1 MPPVYNKF
9 MDAAYTVADKV
20 ELITPARFL
29 FDAGYTPKEW
39 NQKMLNDEH
48 FKVLTYEPDASKV
61 FSGPEIK
68 GGVVVSYRDSS
79 SYFGA
84 IGVFTKYPELNAILR
99 KVREQSGESMESII
113 APTLSFKLSK
123 LMLEDYPNSIGR
135 LRTSAFTTLSE
146 IFFEKRPKDN
156 KDYVSMIGVLGNKRT
171 YRYVRRDY
179 LVDGSNT
186 LDKWTYLMPNAS
198 GSGEFGEKLTTGV
211 VAGPGI
217 AFSQTFNAFGCF
229 NEEQPTL
236 NIEKYIKSKF
246 ARSMLGVLKITQHLS
261 APKWKYVPLQDF
273 TGASDIDWSRSIPE
287 IDQQLYKKYSLS
299 DEEIEFIET
308 HVKEMA

>member
-1 MPPVYNKF
+1 MKRFDFCIGNPPYMEDTQSDSTRMPPVYNKF

-156 KDYVSMIGVLGNKRT
+156 KDYVSMIGV
-171 YRYVRRDY
+171 
-179 LVDGSNT
+179 
-186 LDKWTYLMPNAS
+186 
-198 GSGEFGEKLTTGV
+198 
-211 VAGPGI
+211 
-217 AFSQTFNAFGCF
+217 
-229 NEEQPTL
+229 
-236 NIEKYIKSKF
+236 
-246 ARSMLGVLKITQHLS
+246 
-261 APKWKYVPLQDF
+261 
-273 TGASDIDWSRSIPE
+273 
-287 IDQQLYKKYSLS
+287 
-299 DEEIEFIET
+299 
-308 HVKEMA
+308 

>member
-1 MPPVYNKF
+1 M
-9 MDAAYTVADKV
+9 
-20 ELITPARFL
+20 
-29 FDAGYTPKEW
+29 
-39 NQKMLNDEH
+39 
-48 FKVLTYEPDASKV
+48 
-61 FSGPEIK
+61 
-68 GGVVVSYRDSS
+68 
-79 SYFGA
+79 
-84 IGVFTKYPELNAILR
+84 
-99 KVREQSGESMESII
+99 
-113 APTLSFKLSK
+113 
-123 LMLEDYPNSIGR
+123 
-135 LRTSAFTTLSE
+135 
-146 IFFEKRPKDN
+146 
-156 KDYVSMIGVLGNKRT
+156 DYVSMIGVLGNKRT

-273 TGASDIDWSRSIPE
+273 TGTSDIDWSRSIPE